1 MRSCAA
7 SCNSLKAARI
17 GDYDNARFRWLGKP
31 NLEPKGTWRWTRA
44 ETARKLSGKTVR
56 ELIVGLS
63 GLTVRQRTGAPKSL
77 ARERLIEIE
86 GYQGR
91 ATGSEMEE
99 RRDRL
104 LEIVEAS
111 QPMTVR
117 QVFYQAT
124 VHGIVEKEETGY
136 DKIQLTLAAMRREE
150 VLPFEWIVDNTRWE
164 QRPYTYTDVADAL
177 QDTARTYR
185 KTLWTDKDVCVQI
198 WLEKDALSG
207 VLEPITNKYDV
218 ALMVARGYSSIT
230 FLKDGAEKLPV
241 DRPSYI
247 YHLGDFDPS
256 GVHAGEKIEEDL
268 NEFAPDADIEFKRLA
283 VTPEQIERW
292 HLPSRL
298 TKMQDSRAA
307 RFGSLVSVEL
317 DAIEPG
323 QLRSLVEKAILKH
336 LPKKKY
342 EALKQQEQ
350 REKERIQ
357 ELEMELQ
364 IDDESDEE

>member
-1 MRSCAA
+1 MSA
-7 SCNSLKAARI
+7 
-17 GDYDNARFRWLGKP
+17 YDHAPFRWLGKP
-31 NLEPKGTWRWTRA
+31 NPYPKGTGPWKRT
-44 ETARKLSGKTVR
+44 EIARKLSGKTVG
-56 ELIVGLS
+56 ELIAATQPS
-63 GLTVRQRTGAPKSL
+63 TPFTL
-77 ARERLIEIE
+77 AGKRLIEIE
-86 GYQGR
+86 GYQAR
-91 ATGSEMEE
+91 ATGDEMEE

-124 VHGIVEKEETGY
+124 MHGIVEKEETGY
-136 DKIQLTLAAMRREE
+136 DKIQRTLAAMRREE
-150 VLPFEWIVDNTRWE
+150 LLPFEWIVDNTRWE
-164 QRPYTYTDVADAL
+164 QRPYTCTDVADAL

-185 KTLWTDKDVCVQI
+185 KTLWTDEDPCVQI

-218 ALMVARGYSSIT
+218 SLMVARGYSSIT
-230 FLKDGAEKLPV
+230 FLKDGAEKLPT

-268 NEFAPDADIEFKRLA
+268 RNFAPDADIHFKRLA
-283 VTPEQIERW
+283 VTPEQIEQWR
-292 HLPSRL
+292 LPTRP
-298 TKMQDSRAA
+298 TKKQDSRAA
-307 RFGSLVSVEL
+307 RFGSDVSVEL

-323 QLRSLVEKAILKH
+323 RLRSLVEKAILKH

-342 EALKQQEQ
+342 DALMKQEQ
-350 REKERIQ
+350 RERERIQ
-357 ELEMELQ
+357 ELVDEMEGQ
-364 IDDESDEE
+364 IDEEPDEEE